1 MRNTKTSTDGTV
13 QAAAPVR
20 TRVAGRVP
28 LPGRVQSPARR
39 RLATLAAAVAA
50 LLLCAG
56 WLLAQPSPEQQSQ
69 PKPKKPDTKPVRV
82 LFVGN
87 SYTSAHDL
95 PAIVR
100 ALGAASKPKVDF
112 EIDSI
117 TPGGFTLEAHLAAE
131 GKDAP
136 RARIA
141 AGAYDFVVLQEQS
154 QRPILEPDAMLS
166 AARVFAK
173 ELAAAK
179 ATPVWYATWAR
190 QAKPETQADLDK
202 AYEACLAA
210 TGGRLAPVGA
220 AWQRVLSAKNEK
232 ERVVL
237 HDKDG
242 SHPSAAGSYLAG
254 LVIYATLTGKKLDGL
269 PARLAEPR
277 KATADDP
284 SDERVLTDLEPRVAK
299 LLQQAA
305 TATLDARKKP
315 R

>member
-1 MRNTKTSTDGTV
+1 MGDSHTSTDGN
-13 QAAAPVR
+13 ARDPAPR
-20 TRVAGRVP
+20 RDK
-28 LPGRVQSPARR
+28 LPARV
-39 RLATLAAAVAA
+39 RLHAIVSAVAA
-50 LLLCAG
+50 LLACAG
-56 WLLAQPSPEQQSQ
+56 WLWAQPATDQQQKSR
-69 PKPKKPDTKPVRV
+69 KPAAKPVRV

-100 ALGAASKPKVDF
+100 ALGAASQPKV
-112 EIDSI
+112 EYAIESI

-141 AGAYDFVVLQEQS
+141 AGACDFVVLQEQS
-154 QRPILEPDAMLS
+154 QRPILEPDKMLA
-166 AARVFAK
+166 AARLFAK

-179 ATPVWYATWAR
+179 ATPLWYATWAR

-220 AWQRVLSAKNEK
+220 AWRRVLTAKDEK
-232 ERVVL
+232 DRVAL

-254 LVIYATLTGKKLDGL
+254 LVIHATLSGGKLDGL

-277 KATADDP
+277 PKTGDKPAE
-284 SDERVLTDLEPRVAK
+284 ERVLVELEPRVAK

-305 TATLDARKKP
+305 TATLEARKKP